1 MVVPPSK
8 RIEAVLSGRVKME
21 DEDESIQSACRFPIY
36 QGADAILRLDTKE
49 KRRAALAK
57 IPETVRPY
65 VEREAIRLHKLR
77 TTR

>member
-1 MVVPPSK
+1 MVIPPSE
-8 RIEAVLSGRVKME
+8 RIAAVLAGRVRME
-21 DEDESIQSACRFPIY
+21 DEDEAIQSACRFPIY
-36 QGADAILRLDTKE
+36 QGAEAILRLNTKE

-57 IPETVRPY
+57 IPESVRPY